1 MTFSF
6 QLGNFSIKARK
17 SLETKVEIAYVFTF
31 VVHIFLLFSTRTNFT
46 FDHPMILHY
55 SRECNGMELFLNS
68 HLFNINALKFICD
81 YRKLSTLMFG
91 VEGGMDAY
99 CSFTHI
105 HYN

>member
-1 MTFSF
+1 MAKGADYSF
-6 QLGNFSIKARK
+6 ELIFN
-17 SLETKVEIAYVFTF
+17 ETCAPQFNGLNKFF
-31 VVHIFLLFSTRTNFT
+31 LFSV
-46 FDHPMILHY
+46 Y